1 MATLELPENL
11 IEDFAA
17 IRESERLDLLL
28 EFSEALPPL
37 PPRYADHPE
46 LLERVEECQSPI
58 FLFVE
63 IDESNC
69 VRLFFSAPPEAPTT
83 RGFASLLFSVINGL
97 SVQEAIDFDIDFP
110 SKLSL
115 QKVVS
120 PLRLRGM
127 IGILTRI
134 KRQLREK
141 SAQ

>member
-1 MATLELPENL
+1 MPALELPDTL
-11 IEDFAA
+11 IEDFASL
-17 IRESERLDLLL
+17 RESERLDLLL
-28 EFSEALPPL
+28 EFSESLPEL
-37 PPRYADHPE
+37 PARYSDHPE

-63 IDESNC
+63 IDDSNC
-69 VRLFFSAPPEAPTT
+69 ARLFFSAPPEAPTT
-83 RGFASLLFSVINGL
+83 RGFASLLFSVIDGL
-97 SVQEAIDFDIDFP
+97 TVQQALDFDIDFP

-141 SAQ
+141 SSE

>member
-1 MATLELPENL
+1 MPALELPETL
-11 IEDFAA
+11 IEDFASL
-17 IRESERLDLLL
+17 RESERLDLLL
-28 EFSEALPPL
+28 EFSESLPEL
-37 PPRYADHPE
+37 PSRYSDHPE

-63 IDESNC
+63 IDENDC
-69 VRLFFSAPPEAPTT
+69 ARLFFSAPPEAPTT
-83 RGFASLLFSVINGL
+83 RGFASLLFSVIDGL
-97 SVQEAIDFDIDFP
+97 TVQQALDFDIDFP

-127 IGILTRI
+127 IGILSRI

-141 SAQ
+141 SSE

>member
-69 VRLFFSAPPEAPTT
+69 GRLFFSAPPEAPTT
-83 RGFASLLFSVINGL
+83 RGFASLLFSVIDGL
-97 SVQEAIDFDIDFP
+97 SVQEALDFDIDFP

-127 IGILTRI
+127 IGILSRI

>member
-1 MATLELPENL
+1 MPALELPETL
-11 IEDFAA
+11 IEDFASL
-17 IRESERLDLLL
+17 RESERLDLLL
-28 EFSEALPPL
+28 EFSESLPEL
-37 PPRYADHPE
+37 PARYSDHPE

-63 IDESNC
+63 IDDSSC
-69 VRLFFSAPPEAPTT
+69 ARLFFSAPPEAPTT
-83 RGFASLLFSVINGL
+83 RGFASLLFSVIDGL
-97 SVQEAIDFDIDFP
+97 TVQQALDFDIDFP

-141 SAQ
+141 SSE

>member
-63 IDESNC
+63 IDESNS

-83 RGFASLLFSVINGL
+83 RGFASLLFSVIDGL
-97 SVQEAIDFDIDFP
+97 SVQEALDFDIDFP

>member
-1 MATLELPENL
+1 LPALELPETL
-11 IEDFAA
+11 IEDFALL
-17 IRESERLDLLL
+17 RESERLDLLL
-28 EFSEALPPL
+28 EFSESLPEL
-37 PPRYADHPE
+37 PARYSDHPE

-63 IDESNC
+63 IDENDC
-69 VRLFFSAPPEAPTT
+69 ARLFFSAPPEAPTT
-83 RGFASLLFSVINGL
+83 RGFASLLFSVIDGL
-97 SVQEAIDFDIDFP
+97 TVQQALDFDIDFP

-127 IGILTRI
+127 IGILNRI

-141 SAQ
+141 SSQ